1 MRSKPT
7 LPNPVAQH
15 PLPNYLRTYRRR
27 SCLSQRE
34 LAFLLGAASGTKV
47 SRCENFTRMPAVKSI
62 WACEAVF
69 NQPAREL
76 FGGNHELVRRAVR
89 ARAKRLLK
97 RLAAQTPDEA
107 PSRIAGK
114 VALLR
119 SIVEPKPNHGI
130 EPH

>member
-1 MRSKPT
+1 
-7 LPNPVAQH
+7 
-15 PLPNYLRTYRRR
+15 
-27 SCLSQRE
+27 
-34 LAFLLGAASGTKV
+34 
-47 SRCENFTRMPAVKSI
+47 MPAVKTI

-76 FGGNHELVRRAVR
+76 FAGNHELVRRAVR

-107 PSRIAGK
+107 PSRIASK

-119 SIVEPKPNHGI
+119 SIVELNPTTALSHTNPWPTNFRS
-130 EPH
+130 E